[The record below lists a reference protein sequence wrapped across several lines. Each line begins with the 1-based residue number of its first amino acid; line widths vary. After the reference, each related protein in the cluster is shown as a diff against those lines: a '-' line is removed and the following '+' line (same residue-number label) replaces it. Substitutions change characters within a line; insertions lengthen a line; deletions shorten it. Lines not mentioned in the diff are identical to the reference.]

1 MDKLIDSK
9 NITKFAFRFYTYFC
23 LYLALRFKQMNLS
36 VYTATFLI
44 VMILV
49 VGVLTTSNLLS
60 MQLQGWIITCSLLGT
75 QLIFSCSEST
85 PYLSYVMLLVT
96 ACMIS
101 LFQYLKYNYFILFC
115 TILFSIYYL
124 RQGTQERILIITVA
138 SLIAH
143 VLLILLISWNQR
155 FQKLA
160 SDSMQTSEDLLK
172 IVEFKMEETSE
183 AKKQAEV
190 SAQAKADFLAN
201 VSHEIRTPMN
211 AICGMSEILLSRDLD
226 YTSKEYVEIIKSAS
240 INLLGIINDIL
251 DFSKIESGKIEIS
264 TSEYVLLDVVQ
275 DVLNIV
281 KYRLEKKEVSLHLE
295 IKNDIPKKLLGDSMR
310 LRQILTNLLN
320 NATKFTDHGEIKLLF
335 QWTSAGDRE
344 GVLGAEVID
353 TGIGIKEEDVQKLFH
368 SFTQVNSKRNREL
381 EGTGLGLA
389 ICKKLVNAMGGS
401 IGVKSVYGVGSN
413 FYFRLPQG
421 ISENQNE
428 ETIINKNMES
438 RSLLSETT
446 FFAPNASVLV
456 VDDNVVNLKVISALL
471 ECYHIE
477 CETATSGQLAL
488 TLLETGNRFDLI
500 FMDHMMPGMD
510 GLETTALIRSSE
522 KAYHEVPIVA
532 LTANT
537 VNDAKK
543 MFLENG
549 MSDYLTKPIDSSR
562 LHTVLECWLPKD
574 KIEYVSETAEEIT
587 GQMQSQAFSQFF
599 CHIDHLDWKKG
610 LANCRGNEKI
620 YISVLEAF
628 SNTTSFNA
636 METAY
641 DNATIFRYVI
651 EVHGIKSA
659 ARNIGATV
667 LADLA
672 EDMEAAGKQND
683 SLYLKNHH
691 EVFLMQYETLVFQL
705 QQAVKIYRQ
714 TTLIQKKVEISPEK
728 AKKMISS
735 FLEVCENMSING
747 ADNLAQEWETC
758 HYSQEKVMEL
768 VETAITYIA
777 DFEFEEAIE
786 RLKLAYAQIEREENN
801 GEKEDIGCG

>member
-23 LYLALRFKQMNLS
+23 LYLALRFEQMNLS

-60 MQLQGWIITCSLLGT
+60 MQLQGWIITCSLLVT
-75 QLIFSCSEST
+75 QLIFSFSEAT

-101 LFQYLKYNYFILFC
+101 LFQHLKYNYFILFC
-115 TILFSIYYL
+115 TILFSIFYL
-124 RQGTQERILIITVA
+124 RQGTQEKILIITVA

-143 VLLILLISWNQR
+143 ILLILLISWNQR

-160 SDSMQTSEDLLK
+160 FDSMQTSEDLLK
-172 IVEFKMEETSE
+172 IVEIKMEETSE

-211 AICGMSEILLSRDLD
+211 AICGMSEILLSRELD
-226 YTSKEYVEIIKSAS
+226 HTSREYVEIIKSAS

-275 DVLNIV
+275 DVLNMV
-281 KYRLEKKEVSLHLE
+281 NYRLEKKAVSLHLE
-295 IKNDIPKKLLGDSMR
+295 MKNDIPKKLVGDSMR

-320 NATKFTDHGEIKLLF
+320 NATKFTDHGEIKLLL
-335 QWTSAGDRE
+335 QWTPTGE
-344 GVLGAEVID
+344 KNGVLQAEVID

-389 ICKKLVNAMGGS
+389 ICKNLVNAMQGS

-421 ISENQNE
+421 IAEDQE
-428 ETIINKNMES
+428 DAQIQNKNNC
-438 RSLLSETT
+438 SLLAETT
-446 FFAPNASVLV
+446 FFAPKASILV

-477 CETATSGQLAL
+477 CKTATSGQQAL
-488 TLLETGNRFDLI
+488 TLLENGTLFDII

-510 GLETTALIRSSE
+510 GLEATALIRSSE
-522 KAYHEVPIVA
+522 KAYHEIPIVA

-537 VNDAKK
+537 VNDARK

-549 MSDYLTKPIDSSR
+549 MSDYLTKPIDPCR
-562 LHTVLECWLPKD
+562 LHTALERWLPKE
-574 KIEYVSETAEEIT
+574 KIEFAAEVEGEIRV
-587 GQMQSQAFSQFF
+587 QIPSQGFRQFF
-599 CHIDHLDWKKG
+599 CNIHNLDWKKG
-610 LANCRGNEKI
+610 LANCRGDEKI
-620 YISVLEAF
+620 YISILQAF
-628 SNTTSFNA
+628 SSATALNA
-636 METAY
+636 IETAY
-641 DNATIFRYVI
+641 ANADISRYVI
-651 EVHGIKSA
+651 EVHGIKGA
-659 ARNIGATV
+659 ARSIGADQ
-667 LADLA
+667 LANLA
-672 EDMEAAGKQND
+672 EKLEMAGKQND
-683 SLYLKNHH
+683 TFYLKKHH
-691 EVFLMQYETLVFQL
+691 EGFLTQYETLVTQL
-705 QQAVKIYRQ
+705 QRAVELYKQ
-714 TTLIQKKVEISPEK
+714 TALIQKKEEISTEK
-728 AKKMISS
+728 AKKMITS

-747 ADNLAQEWETC
+747 ADDLTREWESC
-758 HYSQEKVMEL
+758 HYSQGKVMEL

-777 DFEFEEAIE
+777 DFEFEDAIE
-786 RLKLAYAQIEREENN
+786 QLKFAYKLIEREGNN
-801 GEKEDIGCG
+801 GKEEDFGC

>member
-1 MDKLIDSK
+1 MDKLINTK
-9 NITKFAFRFYTYFC
+9 NITKVAFRFYTYFC

-75 QLIFSCSEST
+75 QLIFSLSEST
-85 PYLSYVMLLVT
+85 PYLCYVMLLVT

-124 RQGTQERILIITVA
+124 RQGTEEKILIITGA
-138 SLIAH
+138 SLVAH
-143 VLLILLISWNQR
+143 VLLILVISWNQR

-160 SDSMQTSEDLLK
+160 YDSMQTSEDLLK
-172 IVEFKMEETSE
+172 IVEIKMEETSE

-211 AICGMSEILLSRDLD
+211 AICGMSEILLTRDLD
-226 YTSKEYVEIIKSAS
+226 HTSKEYVEIIKGAS

-251 DFSKIESGKIEIS
+251 DFSKIESGKIEINR
-264 TSEYVLLDVVQ
+264 SEYVLLDAVQ

-281 KYRLEKKEVSLHLE
+281 QYRLEKKDVSLHLE
-295 IKNDIPKKLLGDSMR
+295 LKNDIPRKLVGDSMR

-320 NATKFTDHGEIKLLF
+320 NATKFTDHGEIKLLL
-335 QWTSAGDRE
+335 QWTPTGKKA
-344 GVLGAEVID
+344 GVLQAEVID

-389 ICKKLVNAMGGS
+389 ICKKLVNAMQGS
-401 IGVKSVYGVGSN
+401 IGVESVYGIGSN
-413 FYFRLPQG
+413 FCFSLPQG
-421 ISENQNE
+421 IGENLDEATTETQN
-428 ETIINKNMES
+428 IG
-438 RSLLSETT
+438 LSCKLSDTT
-446 FFAPNASVLV
+446 FFAPKASILV

-471 ECYHIE
+471 ECYHID
-477 CETATSGQLAL
+477 CKTVTSGQQAL
-488 TLLETGNRFDLI
+488 SLLETGNMFDII

-510 GLETTALIRSSE
+510 GLETTALIRSPD
-522 KAYHEVPIVA
+522 KAYRWIPVVA

-549 MSDYLTKPIDSSR
+549 MSDYLTKPIDSYR
-562 LHTVLECWLPKD
+562 LHTVLERWLPKE
-574 KIEYVSETAEEIT
+574 KIEYVPRSGGKVTE
-587 GQMQSQAFSQFF
+587 QLPSQAFSQFF
-599 CHIDHLDWKKG
+599 CHIDHLDWKNG
-610 LANCRGNEKI
+610 LRNCRGDEKI
-620 YISVLEAF
+620 YYSVLRAF
-628 SNTTSFNA
+628 SSATAINA
-636 METAY
+636 IETAY
-641 DNATIFRYVI
+641 ANADISRYVI
-651 EVHGIKSA
+651 EVHGVKSA
-659 ARNIGATV
+659 ARNIGAGA
-667 LADLA
+667 LANLA
-672 EDMEAAGKQND
+672 EDMEMAGKEND
-683 SLYLKNHH
+683 ILYLKKHH
-691 EVFLMQYETLVFQL
+691 ELFLTQYKALLDRL
-705 QQAVKIYRQ
+705 QQAVELYGQ
-714 TTLIQKKVEISPEK
+714 TTLIHNKKEISTEE
-728 AKKMISS
+728 AKKMICS
-735 FLEVCENMSING
+735 FLEVCENMSIND
-747 ADNLAQEWETC
+747 ADILAQEWEIC
-758 HYSQEKVMEL
+758 HYSQKKVMEL
-768 VETAITYIA
+768 IETAITYIA

-801 GEKEDIGCG
+801 GEKEDIGR

>member
-1 MDKLIDSK
+1 MDKLINTK
-9 NITKFAFRFYTYFC
+9 NITKVAFRFYTYFC

-75 QLIFSCSEST
+75 QLIFSFSEST
-85 PYLSYVMLLVT
+85 PYLCYVMLLIT

-124 RQGTQERILIITVA
+124 RQGTQEKILIITGV
-138 SLIAH
+138 SLVAH

-160 SDSMQTSEDLLK
+160 YDSMQTSEDLLK
-172 IVEFKMEETSE
+172 IVEIKMEETSE

-226 YTSKEYVEIIKSAS
+226 HTSKEYVEIIKSAS
-240 INLLGIINDIL
+240 FNLLGIINDIL

-264 TSEYVLLDVVQ
+264 TTEYILLDAVQ

-281 KYRLEKKEVSLHLE
+281 QYRLEKKDVSLHLE
-295 IKNDIPKKLLGDSMR
+295 FKNDIPKKLVGDSMR

-320 NATKFTDHGEIKLLF
+320 NATKFTDHGEIKLLL
-335 QWTSAGDRE
+335 QWNYTGE
-344 GVLGAEVID
+344 KTGVLQAEIID
-353 TGIGIKEEDVQKLFH
+353 TGIGIKEEDVQKLFN

-389 ICKKLVNAMGGS
+389 ICKKLVIAMQGS
-401 IGVKSVYGVGSN
+401 IGVESVYGVGSN
-413 FYFRLPQG
+413 FYFSLPQG
-421 ISENQNE
+421 VGENLDE
-428 ETIINKNMES
+428 ETMETQNTG
-438 RSLLSETT
+438 LSCMLSDTS
-446 FFAPNASVLV
+446 FFAPKASILV

-477 CETATSGQLAL
+477 CKTVTSGQQAI
-488 TLLETGNRFDLI
+488 TLLEIGNMFDII
-500 FMDHMMPGMD
+500 FMDHMMPVMD
-510 GLETTALIRSSE
+510 GLETTALIRSPE
-522 KAYHEVPIVA
+522 KAYHKIPVVA

-549 MSDYLTKPIDSSR
+549 MSDYLTKPIDSYR
-562 LHTVLECWLPKD
+562 LHTVLERWLPKE
-574 KIEYVSETAEEIT
+574 KIEYIPKSGGKVTEQLPSP
-587 GQMQSQAFSQFF
+587 AFSQFF
-599 CHIDHLDWKKG
+599 CHIDHLDWRNG
-610 LANCRGNEKI
+610 LKNCRGDEKI
-620 YISVLEAF
+620 YFSVLRAF
-628 SNTTSFNA
+628 SSATAITA
-636 METAY
+636 IETAY
-641 DNATIFRYVI
+641 ANADISRYVI

-659 ARNIGATV
+659 ARNIGATA
-667 LADLA
+667 LANLA
-672 EDMEAAGKQND
+672 AILEGAGKEND
-683 SLYLKNHH
+683 NLSLKNHH
-691 EVFLMQYETLVFQL
+691 EVFLTQYKALVVQL
-705 QQAVKIYRQ
+705 QKAVEIYEK
-714 TTLIQKKVEISPEK
+714 TTLIHKKKEISPEE
-728 AKKMISS
+728 AKKMICS
-735 FLEVCENMSING
+735 FMKVCENMSIND
-747 ADNLAQEWETC
+747 ADILTQEWETC

-768 VETAITYIA
+768 IETAITYIA

-786 RLKLAYAQIEREENN
+786 RLKLAYAQIEREEKN
-801 GEKEDIGCG
+801 GEKEDIGRR

>member
-23 LYLALRFKQMNLS
+23 LYLALRFEQMHLS

-60 MQLQGWIITCSLLGT
+60 MQLQGWIITCSLLVT
-75 QLIFSCSEST
+75 QLIFSFSEST

-115 TILFSIYYL
+115 TILFSVYYL
-124 RQGTQERILIITVA
+124 RQGTQEKILIITVA

-143 VLLILLISWNQR
+143 ILLILLISWNQR

-160 SDSMQTSEDLLK
+160 FDSMQTSEDLLK
-172 IVEFKMEETSE
+172 IVEIKMEETSE

-211 AICGMSEILLSRDLD
+211 AICGMSEILLSRELD
-226 YTSKEYVEIIKSAS
+226 HTSREYVEIIKSAS

-275 DVLNIV
+275 DVLNMV
-281 KYRLEKKEVSLHLE
+281 NYRLEKKAVSLHLE
-295 IKNDIPKKLLGDSMR
+295 MKNDIPKKLVGDSMR

-320 NATKFTDHGEIKLLF
+320 NATKFTDHGEIKLLL
-335 QWTSAGDRE
+335 QWTPTGE
-344 GVLGAEVID
+344 KNGVLQAEVID

-389 ICKKLVNAMGGS
+389 ICKNLVNAMQGS

-421 ISENQNE
+421 IGKDQEDEQ
-428 ETIINKNMES
+428 IQNKNNS
-438 RSLLSETT
+438 SLLAETT
-446 FFAPNASVLV
+446 FYAPKASILV

-477 CETATSGQLAL
+477 CKTATSGQQAL
-488 TLLETGNRFDLI
+488 TLLENGTLFDII

-510 GLETTALIRSSE
+510 GLEATALIRSPE
-522 KAYHEVPIVA
+522 KVYHEIPVVA

-537 VNDAKK
+537 VNDARK

-549 MSDYLTKPIDSSR
+549 MSDYLTKPIDPSR
-562 LHTVLECWLPKD
+562 LHAVLERWLAKE
-574 KIEYVSETAEEIT
+574 KIEFAAEAEGEISC
-587 GQMQSQAFSQFF
+587 QMASQAFRQFF
-599 CHIDHLDWKKG
+599 CDIHLDWKKG
-610 LANCRGNEKI
+610 LANCRGDEKI
-620 YISVLEAF
+620 YISILQAF
-628 SNTTSFNA
+628 SSATAFRA
-636 METAY
+636 IETAY
-641 DNATIFRYVI
+641 NDADISRYVI
-651 EVHGIKSA
+651 EVHGIKGA
-659 ARNIGATV
+659 ARSIGADQ
-667 LADLA
+667 LANLA
-672 EDMEAAGKQND
+672 EKLEMAGKQND
-683 SLYLKNHH
+683 ILYLKKHH
-691 EVFLMQYETLVFQL
+691 EGFLTQYETLVAQL
-705 QQAVKIYRQ
+705 QQAVELYRQ
-714 TTLIQKKVEISPEK
+714 TTLIQKKEEISTEK
-728 AKKMISS
+728 AKKMITS

-747 ADNLAQEWETC
+747 ADDLAQEWEGC

-768 VETAITYIA
+768 VEMAITYIA
-777 DFEFEEAIE
+777 DFEFEDAIE
-786 RLKLAYAQIEREENN
+786 QLKLAYAQIEREENN
-801 GEKEDIGCG
+801 GEEENIGG